1 MVELVNYFREYEQVM
16 TYSIILVSSIIYS
29 IFKDKDLR
37 QTGSLFIITVCFV
50 TSPIV
55 RQVFQDKGFFLED
68 REFFLFY
75 SLYELYVCA
84 LLVIINYGHRRVFP
98 LYMLHVVGA
107 TINHVCYMEW
117 YNYSNVIYDFY
128 EHINRFLMD
137 FIILVTVA
145 LNNRERFLIGST
157 ILIFIPYL
165 IRLIH

>member
-84 LLVIINYGHRRVFP
+84 LLVIINYGHR
-98 LYMLHVVGA
+98 
-107 TINHVCYMEW
+107 
-117 YNYSNVIYDFY
+117 
-128 EHINRFLMD
+128 
-137 FIILVTVA
+137 
-145 LNNRERFLIGST
+145 
-157 ILIFIPYL
+157 
-165 IRLIH
+165 